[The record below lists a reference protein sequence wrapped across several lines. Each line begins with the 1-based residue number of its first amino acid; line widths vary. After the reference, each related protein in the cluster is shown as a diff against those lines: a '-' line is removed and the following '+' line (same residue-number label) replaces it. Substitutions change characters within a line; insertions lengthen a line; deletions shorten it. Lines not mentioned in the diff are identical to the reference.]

1 MRLFCVCVCVCVWWC
16 AQLGIERTGYMLRMK
31 RGAMGRKGRWV
42 RRFFVLTT
50 RGLHRFE
57 RSRSGQTLFGI
68 EKEVRTKSVHVW
80 ISSLL

>member
-1 MRLFCVCVCVCVWWC
+1 
-16 AQLGIERTGYMLRMK
+16 MLRMK

-68 EKEVRTKSVHVW
+68 EKEVRTRTKCSCLDFVP
-80 ISSLL
+80 IMTELLTYFSAICFFFQYFIQ